1 MPNRHARFF
10 NAFLFG
16 PLGMSLVAIAA
27 LITTAATAPRAHA
40 AGVGSAP
47 TITLGVPLATVGP
60 VCSGDPYA
68 ALRPCVVLDRVT
80 PPRTDAIA
88 GDGFYS
94 VYGTTPN
101 PGARMTTVEV
111 VHGTVQ
117 AVVYTLDQVL
127 GGPAWERSIAHTFG
141 ATSYVPRHSTGYGWN
156 EEGYWDLPSGAA
168 LTVGRS
174 YGGQGTDVRVAL
186 RG

>member
-16 PLGMSLVAIAA
+16 TLATSLVAIAA

-40 AGVGSAP
+40 AGVVTAP
-47 TITLGVPLATVGP
+47 TITLGGPLATVGP
-60 VCSGDPYA
+60 ACSGDPYA

-88 GDGFYS
+88 GDGFFW
-94 VYGTTPN
+94 VYGATPN
-101 PGARMTTVEV
+101 LGARMTTVEV
-111 VHGTVQ
+111 VHGAVQ
-117 AVVYTLDQVL
+117 AVAYRLDQPY
-127 GGPAWERSIAHTFG
+127 GDPASERSIARTFG
-141 ATSYVPRHSTGYGWN
+141 ATSYEPGHRAEDGWN
-156 EEGYWDLPSGAA
+156 EEGHWVLPNGAT

-174 YGGQGTDVRVAL
+174 DDGQGTDVWVAL
-186 RG
+186 HG

>member
-1 MPNRHARFF
+1 MPDRHARIF

-16 PLGMSLVAIAA
+16 TLATSLVAIAA

-40 AGVGSAP
+40 AGVGSGP

-60 VCSGDPYA
+60 ACSGDPYA
-68 ALRPCVVLDRVT
+68 ALRPCVMLDRVT

-94 VYGTTPN
+94 VYGATPN
-101 PGARMTTVEV
+101 QGARMTTVEV

-117 AVVYTLDQVL
+117 VVAYTLDQPY
-127 GGPAWERSIAHTFG
+127 GEPASKRSIARTFG
-141 ATSYVPRHSTGYGWN
+141 ATSYVPRHRDEYGWS
-156 EEGYWDLPSGAA
+156 EEGHWVLPNGAT

-174 YGGQGTDVRVAL
+174 DDGQGTDVRVAL
-186 RG
+186 HG

>member
-16 PLGMSLVAIAA
+16 TLATSLVAITA
-27 LITTAATAPRAHA
+27 LIATAATAPRAHA
-40 AGVGSAP
+40 AGVVTAP
-47 TITLGVPLATVGP
+47 TITLGVPLTAIGP
-60 VCSGDPYA
+60 ACSGDPYA

-94 VYGTTPN
+94 VYGTTPKQ
-101 PGARMTTVEV
+101 GARVTTVEV

-117 AVVYTLDQVL
+117 AIAYMLDQAY
-127 GGPAWERSIAHTFG
+127 GDPASERSIARTFG
-141 ATSYVPRHSTGYGWN
+141 ATSYVPGHRAEDGWI
-156 EEGYWDLPSGAA
+156 EEGHWVLPNGAT
-168 LTVGRS
+168 LTVNRPND
-174 YGGQGTDVRVAL
+174 GQGTDVRVEL
-186 RG
+186 DG